1 MNKTIEINYRDN
13 DDLRASFNELAVK
26 VFDLNFEGWYQN
38 GFWKDNYI
46 PYSVVIDGKVVSNV
60 SVNRCDVNYDGK
72 TYRLIQLGTVM
83 TDPDYRGKGYA
94 REIMERIMSDYEDKV
109 DGMYLFANDSVV
121 DFYPKF
127 GYKKGTEYQYC
138 KDVSVSCTRSVISVP
153 MSDKTAWDKMTSVLN
168 ERNQN
173 SKMYMVNNSG
183 LYMFYLSQF
192 MQESVYYLSAHDTY
206 VIAEEDGDTLI
217 IHAVIGC
224 AGIDEVIRAFGE
236 NAKKAVLCFTPKDPS
251 GFEVSE
257 LHEEDTTLFV
267 KGRFFDETADDRFM
281 FQSVTHA

>member
-26 VFDLNFEGWYQN
+26 VFGLNFEGWYQN

-127 GYKKGTEYQYC
+127 GFKTGTEYQYS
-138 KDVSVSCTRSVISVP
+138 KDVSDTGSRSVISVP

-173 SKMYMVNNSG
+173 SKM
-183 LYMFYLSQF
+183 
-192 MQESVYYLSAHDTY
+192 
-206 VIAEEDGDTLI
+206 
-217 IHAVIGC
+217 
-224 AGIDEVIRAFGE
+224 
-236 NAKKAVLCFTPKDPS
+236 
-251 GFEVSE
+251 
-257 LHEEDTTLFV
+257 
-267 KGRFFDETADDRFM
+267 
-281 FQSVTHA
+281 